1 MKRINISLTTKGSL
15 DKAIEYLEQY
25 KESLK
30 TKSDIFL
37 EKLMMLGVPVIDERI
52 ASAKGDSDRSHYTH
66 IKLRSFGDYSEAIL
80 TVEGK
85 SILFIEFG
93 AGIHF
98 NTEVGTS
105 PHPKGEEL
113 GYTIGSYGYGQGAK
127 DFWFYTADTGE
138 SVKSY
143 GTEATMPMHEAEM
156 EIIRNIEKVAKEVFG
171 NG

>member
-1 MKRINISLTTKGSL
+1 MKRMNVSLTTPGSL
-15 DKAIEYLEQY
+15 NKAIEELEKL

-30 TKSDIFL
+30 TKSDIFI
-37 EKLMMLGVPVIDERI
+37 EKLLMTGIPVIDERI
-52 ASAKGDSDRSHYTH
+52 ASANGDSDRSHYTH
-66 IKLRSFGDYSEAIL
+66 IKIRSFGDYTQATL

-85 SILFIEFG
+85 DIVFIEFG

-98 NTEVGTS
+98 NTSAGSS
-105 PHPKGEEL
+105 PHPKGVEL

-138 SVKSY
+138 SIMSY

-156 EIIRNIEKVAKEVFG
+156 EIIRNIQKIAKEVFG